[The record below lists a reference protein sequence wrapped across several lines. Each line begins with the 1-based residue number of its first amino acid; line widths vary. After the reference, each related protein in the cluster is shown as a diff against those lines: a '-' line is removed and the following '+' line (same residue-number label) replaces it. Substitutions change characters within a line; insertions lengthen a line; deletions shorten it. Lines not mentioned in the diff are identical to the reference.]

1 MTRAILPL
9 LAFALLAAPA
19 QAQTPA
25 APPPAAQ
32 PGEGPPLSL
41 EHRMLL
47 RCSAAFALMAHRQ
60 ATGDKAAQA
69 YPPLQ
74 QRGQEFFVRASARVI
89 DEAGL
94 DRTSVTAALTAEALE
109 LQEGN
114 ALEQVMPA
122 CLTALESAGL

>member
-1 MTRAILPL
+1 MSRAALILAIATL
-9 LAFALLAAPA
+9 SVSPA
-19 QAQTPA
+19 QAQVAASPLPA
-25 APPPAAQ
+25 ATQGEAPA
-32 PGEGPPLSL
+32 LSL

-60 ATGDKAAQA
+60 AEGDPAALA
-69 YPPLQ
+69 HPPLQ

-94 DRTSVTAALTAEALE
+94 DRNSISAALTQEAIA
-109 LQEGN
+109 LQDGQ

-122 CLTALESAGL
+122 CLSALEAAGL

>member
-1 MTRAILPL
+1 MTRAILSLAAML
-9 LAFALLAAPA
+9 LAVPA
-19 QAQTPA
+19 QAQAPA
-25 APPPAAQ
+25 SPSAATV
-32 PGEGPPLSL
+32 EGKATVLSL

-60 ATGDKAAQA
+60 AEGDQAALA

-74 QRGQEFFVRASARVI
+74 QRGQEFFVRASVQVI

-94 DRTSVTAALTAEALE
+94 DRAAISAALTEEALA
-109 LQEGN
+109 LQEGE

-122 CLTALESAGL
+122 CLAALESAGL

>member
-1 MTRAILPL
+1 MTRSIL
-9 LAFALLAAPA
+9 LLAALLLAVPA
-19 QAQTPA
+19 NAQGPA
-25 APPPAAQ
+25 SPPPAAGQ
-32 PGEGPPLSL
+32 GEAPALSL

-60 ATGDKAAQA
+60 AAGDEAALA
-69 YPPLQ
+69 HPPLQ

-89 DEAGL
+89 DEAKL
-94 DRTSVTAALTAEALE
+94 DRQGVTAALTAEALE

-122 CLTALESAGL
+122 CLSALEAAGL